1 MKGKVLITILL
12 IVLSAASGMAGAW
25 YLTRYH
31 GNECRIYTVDVKAIV
46 AQKKKELLDRYKKIP
61 QEETAAMIE
70 KELGEF
76 LMALDGE
83 LTAYD
88 TKGSVLILKDAVVG
102 GEAVDITKEIGAQ
115 VRVDLA
121 KP

>member
-1 MKGKVLITILL
+1 MKEKLLITILW
-12 IVLSAASGMAGAW
+12 IVLSIASGMAGAW
-25 YLTRYH
+25 YFNRYH
-31 GNECRIYTVDVKAIV
+31 GNEYRVYTADVKAII
-46 AQKKKELLDRYKKIP
+46 AQKKKELLDQYKKIP

-76 LMALDGE
+76 LMALDGK
-83 LTAYD
+83 LNTYD
-88 TKGSVLILKDAVVG
+88 TKRSVVILKDAVVA

-115 VRVDLA
+115 VGVEVT

>member
-1 MKGKVLITILL
+1 MKEKVLITILL
-12 IVLSAASGMAGAW
+12 IVLSAASGLAGAW
-25 YLTRYH
+25 YFNRYH
-31 GNECRIYTVDVKAIV
+31 GNEHRVYTVDLKAVV
-46 AQKKKELLDRYKKIP
+46 AQKKKELLDRYRKIP
-61 QEETAAMIE
+61 QEETAAGIE

-76 LMALDGE
+76 LMTLDGK

-88 TKGSVLILKDAVVG
+88 TKGSIVILKDAVVA

-115 VRVDLA
+115 VGVDLA

>member
-1 MKGKVLITILL
+1 MKEKLLIMILL
-12 IVLSAASGMAGAW
+12 IVLSIASGLAGAW
-25 YLTRYH
+25 YFNRYH
-31 GNECRIYTVDVKAIV
+31 GNEYRIYTVDVKAIV

-61 QEETAAMIE
+61 QEETAAGIE

-76 LMALDGE
+76 LKALDGK

-88 TKGSVLILKDAVVG
+88 TKGSILILKDAVVA
-102 GEAVDITKEIGAQ
+102 GEAIDITKEIGTQ
-115 VRVDLA
+115 VGVEVT

>member
-1 MKGKVLITILL
+1 MKEKLLITILL

-25 YLTRYH
+25 YFTRYH
-31 GNECRIYTVDVKAIV
+31 GNEYPVYTVDLKAIV

-76 LMALDGE
+76 LMALDGK
-83 LTAYD
+83 LNTYD
-88 TKGSVLILKDAVVG
+88 TKRSVVILKDAVMA
-102 GEAVDITKEIGAQ
+102 GEVIDITKGIAGQ
-115 VRVDLA
+115 VGVDVT